1 MLCPITCQVFLRGPP
16 PLSLLRLKWRSNN
29 VAEGTFVHGLIQRGL
44 PCWGLEPNI
53 FRLYLAHWGW
63 RDQPQQNVSS
73 AARCK
78 NPDVRRCP
86 LYGKL
91 EQFEHPGS
99 AIHTLHTPP
108 FFLFFL
114 RGTLVL
120 IPPRQC
126 QATSCVCSSKRGS
139 ALKHCGR
146 WLQDSLVTK
155 DKHGGEALARAPERS
170 QSTVKRK
177 ANWTQRWTRGC
188 SRFIVFPWKCC
199 FRFA

>member
-1 MLCPITCQVFLRGPP
+1 MSQRVHSYTVCFSVGCRAEVWSPTFSGYIWLIEAEETNPSRMLAAQHAVKIQTCVGALCMGNSSNLSIQALPSIHCIL
-16 PLSLLRLKWRSNN
+16 PLS
-29 VAEGTFVHGLIQRGL
+29 
-44 PCWGLEPNI
+44 
-53 FRLYLAHWGW
+53 
-63 RDQPQQNVSS
+63 
-73 AARCK
+73 
-78 NPDVRRCP
+78 
-86 LYGKL
+86 
-91 EQFEHPGS
+91 
-99 AIHTLHTPP
+99 
-108 FFLFFL
+108 FFFFL

-126 QATSCVCSSKRGS
+126 QATSCVCSSEHGS

-170 QSTVKRK
+170 QSAVKRK